1 MSLWNELI
9 KPMLA
14 FPAEP
19 FDSKEWIYE
28 VKFDGTRTIAYIDYK
43 ERRIKFL
50 NRRLNYFEF
59 RYPELHSIW
68 KNCDCDKIILDGEI
82 CVFEKGKPNF
92 YKLAEREHVDQKV
105 RIEILSREMPATF
118 IVFDILHL
126 NGKDL
131 IDLPL
136 IERKEILKEKVS
148 EGNNLL
154 LSVFVKEKGKKLF
167 EEVKKQGLEG
177 IMAKKINS
185 IYEIGKRSKNWLK
198 IKSLKTIDAI
208 IIGYTTGIGKREEIG
223 SLILGIYYDNKINYL
238 GKVGTG
244 FSEEELNKILEK
256 LEKIKVEKCYL
267 ENFDEK
273 ELDLPEKRKAI
284 WVKPKYICEVKF
296 LELTEDKRL
305 RAPVFVRM
313 REDKLP
319 EECELLT

>member
-28 VKFDGTRTIAYIDYK
+28 VKFDGTRTIAYIDCDK
-43 ERRIKFL
+43 KKVKFL

-68 KNCDCDKIILDGEI
+68 KNCDCEKIILDGEI

-267 ENFDEK
+267 ENFDER

-284 WVKPKYICEVKF
+284 WVKPKYVCEVKF

>member
-1 MSLWNELI
+1 MI

-14 FPAEP
+14 FSSEP
-19 FDSKEWIYE
+19 FNSKEWIYE
-28 VKFDGTRTIAYIDYK
+28 IKFDGTRTIAYVDCDK
-43 ERRIKFL
+43 KNVKFL

-59 RYPELHSIW
+59 RYPELHNIW
-68 KNCDCDKIILDGEI
+68 KNCDCDKVILDGEI

-105 RIEILSREMPATF
+105 RIEILSKEMPATF

-126 NGKDL
+126 DGKDL

-167 EEVKKQGLEG
+167 EEVKKRGLEG
-177 IMAKKINS
+177 IMAKKIDS

-208 IIGYTTGIGKREEIG
+208 IVGYSTGTGKREEIG
-223 SLILGIYYDNKINYL
+223 SLILGIYYDNKIHYL

-244 FSEEELNKILEK
+244 FSEEELKKILEK
-256 LEKIKVEKCYL
+256 LEKIKVGKCYL
-267 ENFDEK
+267 ENFDER

-284 WVKPKYICEVKF
+284 WVKPKYVCEVKF

-319 EECELLT
+319 EECELD

>member
-28 VKFDGTRTIAYIDYK
+28 VKFDGTRTIAYIDCDK
-43 ERRIKFL
+43 KKVKFL

-68 KNCDCDKIILDGEI
+68 KNCDCEKIILDGEI

-267 ENFDEK
+267 ENFDER

-284 WVKPKYICEVKF
+284 WVKPKYVCEVKF
-296 LELTEDKRL
+296 MELTEDKRL

>member
-28 VKFDGTRTIAYIDYK
+28 VKFDGTRTIAYIDCDK
-43 ERRIKFL
+43 KKVKFL

-68 KNCDCDKIILDGEI
+68 KNCDCEKIILDGEI

-126 NGKDL
+126 NGRDL

-154 LSVFVKEKGKKLF
+154 LSVFVRERGIKLF

-267 ENFDEK
+267 ENFDER

-284 WVKPKYICEVKF
+284 WVKPKYVCEVKF